1 VILLVTPLTS
11 TITFHNPSKNVAF
24 FLAVRHGATPI
35 PGMTPRR
42 VSDHSITVNRNVWQ
56 LISEVVPVAPSLTA
70 RVFQWPD

>member
-1 VILLVTPLTS
+1 MSL
-11 TITFHNPSKNVAF
+11 F